1 MSQQPSVQPVAH
13 RPGEEGRRNELI
25 LTAARLFREQ
35 GYERTTVRE
44 LAGAVGLQSG
54 SLFHHFRNKEE
65 ILLAVMANGIQ
76 SEKKA
81 WQCWKA
87 MATRRSG

>member
-1 MSQQPSVQPVAH
+1 M
-13 RPGEEGRRNELI
+13 
-25 LTAARLFREQ
+25 FRQQ

-44 LAGAVGLQSG
+44 LAAAVGLQSG

-76 SEKKA
+76 LVIDQGRALLDDHTDPADRLAGLFRLHMNSLIFRA
-81 WQCWKA
+81 G
-87 MATRRSG
+87 R